1 MANSTTG
8 PTKQEIEA
16 VFARLRSQAANKS
29 CFDCG
34 AKAPTWSTVTY
45 GVFICIDCS
54 AVHRSLGVHLTF
66 VRSTNLDTNWTWLQ
80 LRQMQLGGNANAA
93 QFFRQHNCTT
103 TDAQQKYNSRAAQ
116 LYRDKLAGLAQQAMK
131 IHGTKLY
138 LDNHQE
144 KTESN
149 ENAKE
154 EEDFFAQCHNDKDAF
169 FAASNSDSNNTKK
182 IDLPV
187 KTLTSS
193 TSDKPTAADT
203 LSGAPSVD
211 LLNSVVPQHTMT
223 SGIGVRKMQPKKS
236 GLGARK
242 TGGLGA
248 TKVKTNFAEIEQRAN
263 MANQLKDAPIVPDKP
278 LTAEEELESVASMR
292 LAYQD
297 LSLKQSQQESK
308 LKSIDPM
315 KAKQMERLGMGFNL
329 KGNADISHSVLS
341 DMETIQQAPAPKNSN
356 NSSSSTSSTLN
367 KLSAF
372 DNDSFFNDYSTSMYS
387 GSSSGG
393 GGGGN
398 GLSSNSGSSKI
409 DKHELEM
416 MGFES
421 IEPIGS
427 THSNIT
433 SMFGN
438 NGGAGGDSANTKPK
452 PKTTLP
458 SSTSY
463 DSSYARKTSSTQQKN
478 SNNYEDNAAQKKFG
492 SAKGFGSDQ
501 YFSES
506 QSQPD
511 VSANLSRFQ
520 GSRAISSS
528 DYFGDGTSPGQGPRG
543 YNTAA
548 NFQTPDLDEVKES
561 VRQGVHKVAGRL
573 SSLANDVMSSL
584 QDKYGY

>member
-1 MANSTTG
+1 MAS

-16 VFARLRSQAANKS
+16 VFTRLRSQPANKA

-116 LYRDKLAGLAQQAMK
+116 LYRDKLANMAQQAMK

-138 LDNHQE
+138 LDNQSE
-144 KTESN
+144 KLEN
-149 ENAKE
+149 NDNAKE
-154 EEDFFAQCHNDKDAF
+154 EEDFFAQCHSDNKDAF
-169 FAASNSDSNNTKK
+169 FDNNTSDSNNAQK

-187 KTLTSS
+187 KTLTPS
-193 TSDKPTAADT
+193 TNDKPTAADT
-203 LSGAPSVD
+203 LTGAPSVD
-211 LLNSVVPQHTMT
+211 LLNSVVPQQTMT
-223 SGIGVRKMQPKKS
+223 SSIGVRKIQPKKS

-297 LSLKQSQQESK
+297 LSLKQSQQENK
-308 LKSIDPM
+308 LKSIDPV

-341 DMETIQQAPAPKNSN
+341 DMETIQQAPGPKNSN
-356 NSSSSTSSTLN
+356 NSSSTLN

-387 GSSSGG
+387 GSGSNNGG
-393 GGGGN
+393 AGA
-398 GLSSNSGSSKI
+398 SGSSKI

-416 MGFES
+416 MGFET

-433 SMFGN
+433 SMFG
-438 NGGAGGDSANTKPK
+438 GAGGDGAEATKPK

-463 DSSYARKTSSTQQKN
+463 DSSYSRKTSSSQQKS

-501 YFSES
+501 YFSDS

-511 VSANLSRFQ
+511 ISANLSRFQ

-528 DYFGDGTSPGQGPRG
+528 DYFGDGSSQQQGSRG
-543 YNTAA
+543 YNTAVA
-548 NFQTPDLDEVKES
+548 NFQTPDLDDVKES